1 MKKAYLFPGQGS
13 QMEGMGEQL
22 CKLFSSAPEFLD
34 MADDVLGYKISDLMF
49 NGTKEQLRETR
60 ITQTAVYTYAVIK
73 ARCMRNFVPD
83 MVAGHSLG
91 EFSALASV
99 RAFSFAEGLKL
110 VQKRGDLMQEL
121 CEKVPSGMAAVLGL
135 DDVVTEAICN
145 QITQETGEVVVPAN
159 YNCPGQL
166 VISGTKKGLEI
177 AAVRLKEGGARTVL
191 PLKNVHGGFH
201 SPVMAPARNELA
213 HYIENMEFKAPLV
226 PVYQNVTARPSQD
239 PEEIKANL
247 IAHLTSPVRW
257 TEQIENMVMDGATQF
272 FEVGARPVLASM
284 VSRINRRFTPVFL

>member
-1 MKKAYLFPGQGS
+1 MKAYLFPGQGS
-13 QMEGMGEQL
+13 QMEGMGTQL
-22 CKLFSSAPEFLD
+22 CELSPSSAEFLE
-34 MADDVLGYKISDLMF
+34 MADDVLGYKISDLMY
-49 NGTKEQLRETR
+49 NGTREQLRETR
-60 ITQTAVYTYAVIK
+60 ITQPVVYVYSVVKTRY
-73 ARCMRNFVPD
+73 MRAFKPD

-99 RAFSFAEGLKL
+99 RTFTFAEGLKL
-110 VQKRGDLMQEL
+110 VQKRADLMQDI

-135 DDVVTEAICN
+135 DDVVTAAICKE
-145 QITQETGEVVVPAN
+145 ITEETGEVVVPAN

-166 VISGTKKGLEI
+166 VISGTNKGLEI
-177 AAVRLKEGGARTVL
+177 ATVRLKEGGARTVL
-191 PLKNVHGGFH
+191 HLKNVHGAFH
-201 SPVMAPARNELA
+201 SPVMEPARKELA
-213 HYIENMEFKAPLV
+213 RYIEQMEFKAPLV

-257 TEQIENMVMDGATQF
+257 TELIENMIMDEATQF

-284 VSRINRRFTPVFL
+284 VTRINRRFTPVFL